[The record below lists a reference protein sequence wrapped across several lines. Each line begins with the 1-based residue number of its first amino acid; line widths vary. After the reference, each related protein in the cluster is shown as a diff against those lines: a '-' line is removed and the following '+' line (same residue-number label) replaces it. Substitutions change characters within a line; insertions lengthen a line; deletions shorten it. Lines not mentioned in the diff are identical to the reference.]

1 MELDLAQLRALR
13 AAVDGGTLEAAARQL
28 HVTPSAVS
36 QRLKALE
43 QATGQLLLVRSRPVQ
58 VTEPGRA
65 LLRLARQLD
74 LLTSDAVREL
84 APELAGP
91 VVLPL
96 AVNAD
101 SLATWFLPAV
111 APLAGEI
118 AFDLHRADESRTADL
133 LRDGT
138 VMAAVTVDAT
148 PVAGC
153 RVTPLGVLRYR
164 VLATPAFA
172 QRWFPGGWERAPVV
186 VFDRTDDLQDAHL
199 RRRGVDPA
207 APPRHH
213 VPSSADFVDAVRLG
227 MGWGM
232 VPDVQHPPGLVDLD
246 PGGAVDVTLHWQQWR
261 LRSAALDRVAAVVLA
276 AGRAALERPAA
287 ERSAGGRGSA
297 VASRP
302 SDEAAEA
309 GSRRLEP

>member
-1 MELDLAQLRALR
+1 MQLDQLRALR
-13 AAVDGGTLEAAARQL
+13 ASVDAGTLDGAARL
-28 HVTPSAVS
+28 LGLTPSAVS
-36 QRLKALE
+36 QRLRALE
-43 QATGQLLLVRSRPVQ
+43 AATGRVLLVRSRPVR
-58 VTEPGRA
+58 VTPSGEA
-65 LLRLARQLD
+65 VLRLARQVEALVAD
-74 LLTSDAVREL
+74 TAAELGGGAV
-84 APELAGP
+84 P
-91 VVLPL
+91 VVPV

-232 VPDVQHPPGLVDLD
+232 VPDVQRPPGLVDLD
-246 PGGAVDVTLHWQQWR
+246 PDGAVDVTLHWQQWR
-261 LRSAALDRVAAVVLA
+261 LRSAALDRVAAAVLA

>member
-1 MELDLAQLRALR
+1 MQLDQLRALR
-13 AAVDGGTLEAAARQL
+13 ASVDAGTLDGAARL
-28 HVTPSAVS
+28 LGLTPSAVS
-36 QRLKALE
+36 QRLRALE
-43 QATGQLLLVRSRPVQ
+43 TATGRVLLVRSRPVR
-58 VTEPGRA
+58 VTPSGEA
-65 LLRLARQLD
+65 VLRLARQVEALVAD
-74 LLTSDAVREL
+74 TAAELGGGAV
-84 APELAGP
+84 P
-91 VVLPL
+91 VVPV

-164 VLATPAFA
+164 VLAAPAFA
-172 QRWFPGGWERAPVV
+172 RRWFPGGFPGGWERAPVV

-199 RRRGVDPA
+199 RRRGADPA
-207 APPRHH
+207 APPRHL

-232 VPDVQHPPGLVDLD
+232 VPDVQRPPGLVDLD
-246 PGGAVDVTLHWQQWR
+246 PGGAADVTLHWQRWR
-261 LRSAALDRVAAVVLA
+261 LRSAALDRVAAAVLA
-276 AGRAALERPAA
+276 AGRAALERPAG
-287 ERSAGGRGSA
+287 ETSARGRGSA

-302 SDEAAEA
+302 SDDAAEA
-309 GSRRLEP
+309 ESRRLES

>member
-1 MELDLAQLRALR
+1 MQLDQLRALR
-13 AAVDGGTLEAAARQL
+13 ASVDAGTLDGAARL
-28 HVTPSAVS
+28 LGLTPSAVS
-36 QRLKALE
+36 QRLRALE
-43 QATGQLLLVRSRPVQ
+43 TATGRVLLVRSRPVR
-58 VTEPGRA
+58 VTPSGEA
-65 LLRLARQLD
+65 VLRLARQVEALVAD
-74 LLTSDAVREL
+74 TAAELGGGAV
-84 APELAGP
+84 P
-91 VVLPL
+91 VVPV

-153 RVTPLGVLRYR
+153 RVTSLGVLRYR

-207 APPRHH
+207 APPRHL

-232 VPDVQHPPGLVDLD
+232 VPDVQRPPGLVDLD
-246 PGGAVDVTLHWQQWR
+246 PDGAADVTLHWQQWR
-261 LRSAALDRVAAVVLA
+261 LRSAALDRVAAAVLA

>member
-1 MELDLAQLRALR
+1 MQLDQLRALR
-13 AAVDGGTLEAAARQL
+13 ASVDAGTLDGAARL
-28 HVTPSAVS
+28 LGLTPSAVS
-36 QRLKALE
+36 QRLRALE
-43 QATGQLLLVRSRPVQ
+43 TATGRVLLVRSRPVR
-58 VTEPGRA
+58 VTPSGEA
-65 LLRLARQLD
+65 VLRLARQVEALVAD
-74 LLTSDAVREL
+74 TAAELGGGAV
-84 APELAGP
+84 P
-91 VVLPL
+91 VVPV

-232 VPDVQHPPGLVDLD
+232 VPDVQRPPGLVDLD
-246 PGGAVDVTLHWQQWR
+246 PDGAADVTLHWQQWR

>member
-1 MELDLAQLRALR
+1 MQLDQLRALR
-13 AAVDGGTLEAAARQL
+13 ASVDAGTLDGAARL
-28 HVTPSAVS
+28 LGLTPSAVS
-36 QRLKALE
+36 QRLRALE
-43 QATGQLLLVRSRPVQ
+43 TATGRVLLVRSRPVR
-58 VTEPGRA
+58 VTPSGEA
-65 LLRLARQLD
+65 VLRLARQVEALVAD
-74 LLTSDAVREL
+74 TAAELGGGAV
-84 APELAGP
+84 P
-91 VVLPL
+91 VVPSPSTPTRWPPGSSRPSPRWPGRSRSTCTGPTSR
-96 AVNAD
+96 ARPTCC
-101 SLATWFLPAV
+101 ATA
-111 APLAGEI
+111 
-118 AFDLHRADESRTADL
+118 R
-133 LRDGT
+133 

-153 RVTPLGVLRYR
+153 RVTRWACC
-164 VLATPAFA
+164 ATACSPRPRSRSAGSRGA
-172 QRWFPGGWERAPVV
+172 GGSGPRSSCSTAPTTC
-186 VFDRTDDLQDAHL
+186 RTPTCAAA
-199 RRRGVDPA
+199 GSTPA

-232 VPDVQHPPGLVDLD
+232 VPDVQRPPGWWTSTPAAPRRHPALAAVAAALGGAG
-246 PGGAVDVTLHWQQWR
+246 PGGR
-261 LRSAALDRVAAVVLA
+261 GVLA